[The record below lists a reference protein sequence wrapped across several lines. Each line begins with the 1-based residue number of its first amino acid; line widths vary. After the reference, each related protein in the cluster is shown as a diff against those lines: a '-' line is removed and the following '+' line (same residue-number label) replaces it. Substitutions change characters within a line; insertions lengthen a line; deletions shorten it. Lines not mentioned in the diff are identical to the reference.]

1 MKVINEEVSKY
12 FDQYINK
19 DDKKM
24 KLEGIER
31 KENED
36 ENGETNNETDLEDF
50 FSDKIIKEIRD

>member
-1 MKVINEEVSKY
+1 
-12 FDQYINK
+12 
-19 DDKKM
+19 M